1 MTSRSSKL
9 SNGGTLVED
18 PIFDQPAPDH
28 QPDTAPSADRR
39 ASGRASAKQPGT
51 RQLDAILSGG
61 EAIVADMPPVKEV
74 IQKEAIQADEVT
86 DEDRSEGGRASTTQ
100 QGTQQYV
107 TFIAGDEV
115 FAADMTPVKEI
126 IRVPQVVRVPMAPA
140 SLEGLAN
147 LRGKV
152 LPIIS
157 LRRLFGFPEL
167 AHDDS
172 TRALVIDVGQ
182 PLGFV
187 VDRVSSVVGVDASHI
202 EDVGK
207 LSGTMNTELLSGLIK
222 DVGGHAMIMVLDFAK
237 LIERE
242 FAQIAAITK
251 NTSVASAAEAS
262 VQSEEEDTSDELQ
275 LVSFNVEGQEYAIAI
290 EDVQEIVQ
298 VPEAVIH
305 VPHSDSHVLGVMTL
319 RNRLLPL
326 VRLRRIF
333 GLPDSDLD
341 EKSRIVVLTLNG
353 VSVGVVVDAV
363 SEVLR
368 VSKSGVD
375 PLPAMLAREGNLAEI
390 TSICRLD
397 NGKRMV
403 SIMTARNLFDQS
415 AIKEALS
422 TVSESEQET
431 GREAKVVDE
440 DLDDDEQVVIFRLDK
455 EEFGAPIASVQEI
468 VRVPEQLIR
477 VPKAPSFVEGVIN
490 LRGSVLPVI
499 DLRSR
504 LGLKQVERTDRQR
517 IMVFLISDVRTGFI
531 VDQVAEVLKIPKAA
545 IEPAPQ
551 LSKEQGKLLSRMAN
565 LEKQKRMVQLIDPPY
580 LMGDKDMAAL
590 AAMAA

>member
-1 MTSRSSKL
+1 MTTKGL
-9 SNGGTLVED
+9 KQHSNGTALLEENTLDKRVPD
-18 PIFDQPAPDH
+18 MKPAAAGAEGNRIDERVSAV
-28 QPDTAPSADRR
+28 QPDKA
-39 ASGRASAKQPGT
+39 GVEQN
-51 RQLDAILSGG
+51 
-61 EAIVADMPPVKEV
+61 
-74 IQKEAIQADEVT
+74 QKEE
-86 DEDRSEGGRASTTQ
+86 RSAGAQ
-100 QGTQQYV
+100 QGTQQFV
-107 TFIAGDEV
+107 TFLAGDEV
-115 FAADMTPVKEI
+115 FAADMSPVKEI

-140 SLEGLAN
+140 ALEGLAN

-167 AHDDS
+167 EHDDS

-187 VDRVSSVVGVDASHI
+187 VDRVSSVVGVEASHI

-207 LSGTMNTELLSGLIK
+207 LRTTMNTEMLSGLIK
-222 DVGGHAMIMVLDFAK
+222 DVGGHAMVMVLDFAR
-237 LIERE
+237 LIEKE
-242 FAQIAAITK
+242 FSQIAAISK
-251 NTSVASAAEAS
+251 DKGASGAAKAGVET
-262 VQSEEEDTSDELQ
+262 EEEDSSDELQ
-275 LVSFNVEGQEYAIAI
+275 LVSFDVDGQEYAIAI

-305 VPHSDSHVLGVMTL
+305 VPHSESHVLGVMTL
-319 RNRLLPL
+319 RSRLLPL
-326 VRLRRIF
+326 VNLRSMFALAHR
-333 GLPDSDLD
+333 DLD

-375 PLPAMLAREGNLAEI
+375 ALPAMLAREGNLAEV

-397 NGKRMV
+397 NGKRLV
-403 SIMTARNLFDQS
+403 SIVTARNLFGHS
-415 AIKEALS
+415 VIKEALS
-422 TVSESEQET
+422 AVNESELDSERKDTKQ
-431 GREAKVVDE
+431 D
-440 DLDDDEQVVIFRLDK
+440 DNLDDDEQVVIFRLDK

-468 VRVPEQLIR
+468 VRVPEELVR

-490 LRGSVLPVI
+490 LRGTVLPVI
-499 DLRSR
+499 DLRLR

-517 IMVFLISDVRTGFI
+517 IMVFLISGVRTGFI
-531 VDQVAEVLKIPKAA
+531 VDQVAEVLRIPRAA

-551 LSKEQGKLLSRMAN
+551 LSAEQSRLLSRMAN
-565 LEKQKRMVQLIDPPY
+565 LEKQKRMVQLIDPPH
-580 LMGDKDMAAL
+580 LMAQSEMKAL
-590 AAMAA
+590 AAVTG

>member
-1 MTSRSSKL
+1 MTKRISKQDAGVAL
-9 SNGGTLVED
+9 LDEPVIDER
-18 PIFDQPAPDH
+18 APDQ
-28 QPDTAPSADRR
+28 QPNEAAR
-39 ASGRASAKQPGT
+39 AGSGESGRA
-51 RQLDAILSGG
+51 
-61 EAIVADMPPVKEV
+61 
-74 IQKEAIQADEVT
+74 
-86 DEDRSEGGRASTTQ
+86 ASTQ
-100 QGTQQYV
+100 LGTQQFV
-107 TFIAGDEV
+107 TFLSGDEV
-115 FAADMTPVKEI
+115 FAADMSPVKEI
-126 IRVPQVVRVPMAPA
+126 IRVPQVVRVPMAPTA
-140 SLEGLAN
+140 LEGLAN

-167 AHDDS
+167 EHDDA

-187 VDRVSSVVGVDASHI
+187 VDRVSSVMGVDSGHI
-202 EDVGK
+202 EDVG
-207 LSGTMNTELLSGLIK
+207 SISTTVNTEVLSGLIK
-222 DVGGHAMIMVLDFAK
+222 DAGGHAMIMVLDFAK
-237 LIERE
+237 LIQKE
-242 FAQIAAITK
+242 FSHIAAITK
-251 NTSVASAAEAS
+251 NAAVASAAQAQ
-262 VQSEEEDTSDELQ
+262 VQSEEEDSSDELQ

-305 VPHSDSHVLGVMTL
+305 VPHSESHVLGVMTL

-326 VRLRRIF
+326 VQLRRIF

-375 PLPAMLAREGNLAEI
+375 PLPALLAREGNLAEV
-390 TSICRLD
+390 TAICRLN
-397 NGKRMV
+397 NGKRLV
-403 SIMTARNLFDQS
+403 SIMTARNLFDHS
-415 AIKEALS
+415 AIKSAISEALN
-422 TVSESEQET
+422 TVNDSEVESRSKAKET
-431 GREAKVVDE
+431 D
-440 DLDDDEQVVIFRLDK
+440 DNLDDDEQVVVFRLDK

-468 VRVPEQLIR
+468 VRVPEELVR
-477 VPKAPSFVEGVIN
+477 VPQAPSFVEGVIN
-490 LRGSVLPVI
+490 LRGTVLPVI
-499 DLRSR
+499 DLRLR

-545 IEPAPQ
+545 IEVSPQ
-551 LSKEQGKLLSRMAN
+551 LSKDQSRLLSRMAN
-565 LEKQKRMVQLIDPPY
+565 LEKQKRMVQLLDPPY
-580 LMGDKDMAAL
+580 LMEKKEMVAL
-590 AAMAA
+590 AAVTG

>member
-1 MTSRSSKL
+1 MTKRISKQDAGVAL
-9 SNGGTLVED
+9 LDE
-18 PIFDQPAPDH
+18 PILDERAPDL
-28 QPDTAPSADRR
+28 QPDEAARADR
-39 ASGRASAKQPGT
+39 
-51 RQLDAILSGG
+51 
-61 EAIVADMPPVKEV
+61 
-74 IQKEAIQADEVT
+74 DEST
-86 DEDRSEGGRASTTQ
+86 RASTTQ
-100 QGTQQYV
+100 QFV
-107 TFIAGDEV
+107 TFLSGDEV
-115 FAADMTPVKEI
+115 FAADMSPVKEI
-126 IRVPQVVRVPMAPA
+126 IRVPQVVRVPLAPA
-140 SLEGLAN
+140 ALEGLAN

-167 AHDDS
+167 EHDDA

-187 VDRVSSVVGVDASHI
+187 VDRVSSVMGVDSGHI
-202 EDVGK
+202 EDVG
-207 LSGTMNTELLSGLIK
+207 SISTTVNTEVLSGLIK
-222 DVGGHAMIMVLDFAK
+222 DAGGHAMIMVLDFAK
-237 LIERE
+237 LIQRE
-242 FAQIAAITK
+242 FSHIAAITK
-251 NTSVASAAEAS
+251 NTAVASAAQAQ
-262 VQSEEEDTSDELQ
+262 VQSEEEDSSDELQ

-305 VPHSDSHVLGVMTL
+305 VPHSESHVLGVMTL

-326 VRLRRIF
+326 VQLRRIF

-375 PLPAMLAREGNLAEI
+375 PLPALLAREGNLAEV
-390 TSICRLD
+390 TAICRLN
-397 NGKRMV
+397 NGKRLV
-403 SIMTARNLFDQS
+403 SIMTARNLFDHS
-415 AIKEALS
+415 AIKSAISEALN
-422 TVSESEQET
+422 TVNDSEVESRSKAKET
-431 GREAKVVDE
+431 D
-440 DLDDDEQVVIFRLDK
+440 DNLDDDEQVVVFRLDK

-468 VRVPEQLIR
+468 VRVPEELVR
-477 VPKAPSFVEGVIN
+477 VPQAPSFVEGVIN
-490 LRGSVLPVI
+490 LRGTVLPVI
-499 DLRSR
+499 DLRLR

-531 VDQVAEVLKIPKAA
+531 VDQVAEVLKIPKSA

-551 LSKEQGKLLSRMAN
+551 LSSEQSLLLSRMAN
-565 LEKQKRMVQLIDPPY
+565 LEKQKRMVQLIDPPH
-580 LMGDKDMAAL
+580 LMGKKELRAL
-590 AAMAA
+590 AAVAG

>member
-1 MTSRSSKL
+1 MTKRISKQDAGVAL
-9 SNGGTLVED
+9 LEEPVLDERALD
-18 PIFDQPAPDH
+18 P
-28 QPDTAPSADRR
+28 QPDEVAR
-39 ASGRASAKQPGT
+39 AGSNESGRA
-51 RQLDAILSGG
+51 
-61 EAIVADMPPVKEV
+61 
-74 IQKEAIQADEVT
+74 
-86 DEDRSEGGRASTTQ
+86 ASTQ
-100 QGTQQYV
+100 QGTQQFV
-107 TFIAGDEV
+107 TFLSGDEV
-115 FAADMTPVKEI
+115 FAADMSPVKEI
-126 IRVPQVVRVPMAPA
+126 IRVPQVVRVPLAPA
-140 SLEGLAN
+140 ALEGLAN

-167 AHDDS
+167 EHDDA

-187 VDRVSSVVGVDASHI
+187 VDRVSSVMGVDSGHI
-202 EDVGK
+202 EDVGT
-207 LSGTMNTELLSGLIK
+207 LSTTVNTEVLSGLIK
-222 DVGGHAMIMVLDFAK
+222 DAGGHAMIMVLDFAK
-237 LIERE
+237 LIQRE
-242 FAQIAAITK
+242 FSHIAAITK
-251 NTSVASAAEAS
+251 NSSVASAAQAQ
-262 VQSEEEDTSDELQ
+262 VQSEEEDSSDELQ
-275 LVSFNVEGQEYAIAI
+275 LVSFSVEGQEYAIAI

-305 VPHSDSHVLGVMTL
+305 VPHSESHVLGVMTL

-375 PLPAMLAREGNLAEI
+375 PLPTLLAREGNLAEV
-390 TSICRLD
+390 TAICRLD
-397 NGKRMV
+397 NGKRLV
-403 SIMTARNLFDQS
+403 SIMTARNLFDHS
-415 AIKEALS
+415 AIKEALNTVNDSEVESS
-422 TVSESEQET
+422 TKAQE
-431 GREAKVVDE
+431 AD
-440 DLDDDEQVVIFRLDK
+440 DNLDDDEQVVVFRLDK

-468 VRVPEQLIR
+468 VRVPEELVR
-477 VPKAPSFVEGVIN
+477 VPQAPSFVEGVIN
-490 LRGSVLPVI
+490 LRGTVLPVI
-499 DLRSR
+499 DLRLR

-531 VDQVAEVLKIPKAA
+531 VDQVAEVLKIPKSA

-551 LSKEQGKLLSRMAN
+551 LSNEQSLLLSRMAN
-565 LEKQKRMVQLIDPPY
+565 LEKQKRMVQLIDPPH
-580 LMGDKDMAAL
+580 LMGKQELRAL
-590 AAMAA
+590 AAVAG

>member
-1 MTSRSSKL
+1 MTKRTSKQDAGVAL
-9 SNGGTLVED
+9 LEEPVLDER
-18 PIFDQPAPDH
+18 APDQ
-28 QPDTAPSADRR
+28 QPNEAPR
-39 ASGRASAKQPGT
+39 A
-51 RQLDAILSGG
+51 
-61 EAIVADMPPVKEV
+61 
-74 IQKEAIQADEVT
+74 
-86 DEDRSEGGRASTTQ
+86 DRSESGRVSTTQ

-107 TFIAGDEV
+107 TFLSGDEV
-115 FAADMTPVKEI
+115 FAADMAPVKEI
-126 IRVPQVVRVPMAPA
+126 IRVPQVVRVPLAPA
-140 SLEGLAN
+140 ALEGLAN

-167 AHDDS
+167 EHDDS

-187 VDRVSSVVGVDASHI
+187 VDRVSSVMGVDAGHI
-202 EDVGK
+202 EDVG
-207 LSGTMNTELLSGLIK
+207 SISTTVNTEVLSGLIK
-222 DVGGHAMIMVLDFAK
+222 DAGGHAMIMVLDFAK

-242 FAQIAAITK
+242 FSHIAAITK
-251 NTSVASAAEAS
+251 NSSVASAAQAQ
-262 VQSEEEDTSDELQ
+262 VQSDEEDSSDELQ

-298 VPEAVIH
+298 VPEAIIH
-305 VPHSDSHVLGVMTL
+305 VPHSESHVLGVMTL

-368 VSKSGVD
+368 VSKSGAD
-375 PLPAMLAREGNLAEI
+375 ALPTLLAREGNLAEV
-390 TSICRLD
+390 TAICRLD
-397 NGKRMV
+397 NGKRLV
-403 SIMTARNLFDQS
+403 SIMTARNLFDHSAVKS
-415 AIKEALS
+415 AISEALNTVNENELETSTEAKEA
-422 TVSESEQET
+422 
-431 GREAKVVDE
+431 D
-440 DLDDDEQVVIFRLDK
+440 DNLDDDEQVVVFRLDK

-468 VRVPEQLIR
+468 VRVPEELVR

-490 LRGSVLPVI
+490 LRGTVLPVI
-499 DLRSR
+499 DLRLR
-504 LGLKQVERTDRQR
+504 LGLQQVERTDRQR

-531 VDQVAEVLKIPKAA
+531 VDQVAEVLKIPKSA

-551 LSKEQGKLLSRMAN
+551 LSNEQSLLLSRMAN
-565 LEKQKRMVQLIDPPY
+565 LEKQKRMVQLLDPPH
-580 LMGDKDMAAL
+580 LMGKRELVAL
-590 AAMAA
+590 AAVTG

>member
-1 MTSRSSKL
+1 MTKRISKQDAGVVL
-9 SNGGTLVED
+9 LEEPVLDER
-18 PIFDQPAPDH
+18 APDQ
-28 QPDTAPSADRR
+28 QPDEAPRADR
-39 ASGRASAKQPGT
+39 
-51 RQLDAILSGG
+51 G
-61 EAIVADMPPVKEV
+61 E
-74 IQKEAIQADEVT
+74 
-86 DEDRSEGGRASTTQ
+86 SGRASTTQ
-100 QGTQQYV
+100 QGTQQFV
-107 TFIAGDEV
+107 TFLSGDEV
-115 FAADMTPVKEI
+115 FAADMSPVKEI
-126 IRVPQVVRVPMAPA
+126 IRVPQVVRVPLAPA
-140 SLEGLAN
+140 ALEGLAN

-167 AHDDS
+167 EHDDA

-187 VDRVSSVVGVDASHI
+187 VDRVSSVMGVDAGHI
-202 EDVGK
+202 EDVG
-207 LSGTMNTELLSGLIK
+207 SISTTVNTEVLSGLIK
-222 DVGGHAMIMVLDFAK
+222 DAGGHAMIMVLDFAK
-237 LIERE
+237 LIQRE
-242 FAQIAAITK
+242 FSQIAAITK
-251 NTSVASAAEAS
+251 NTAVASAAQAQ
-262 VQSEEEDTSDELQ
+262 VQSEEEDSSDELQ

-305 VPHSDSHVLGVMTL
+305 VPHSESHVLGVMTL
-319 RNRLLPL
+319 RSRLLPL

-375 PLPAMLAREGNLAEI
+375 ALPALLAREGNLAEV
-390 TSICRLD
+390 TAICRLD
-397 NGKRMV
+397 NGKRLV
-403 SIMTARNLFDQS
+403 SIMTARNLFDHSAIQS
-415 AIKEALS
+415 AIKEALNTVKDNELESS
-422 TVSESEQET
+422 T
-431 GREAKVVDE
+431 EAKTVD
-440 DLDDDEQVVIFRLDK
+440 DNLDDDEQVVIFRLDK

-468 VRVPEQLIR
+468 VRVPEELVR

-490 LRGSVLPVI
+490 LRGTVLPVI
-499 DLRSR
+499 DLRLR
-504 LGLKQVERTDRQR
+504 MGLKQVERTDRQR

-531 VDQVAEVLKIPKAA
+531 VDQVAEVLKIPKSA

-551 LSKEQGKLLSRMAN
+551 LSSEQSLLLSRMAN
-565 LEKQKRMVQLIDPPY
+565 LEKQKRMVQLLDPPH
-580 LMGDKDMAAL
+580 LMGRQELVVL
-590 AAMAA
+590 AAVAG